1 MASPALSTGHAV
13 RLAAR
18 AKTLIAQTSGLAPS
32 HLQANLIVLPEKYA
46 NDFRLLCQ
54 RNPVPCPLLAE
65 SAHPGAVSLL
75 SSRLYGHT
83 TGATTLEIA
92 RDIDLRHDA
101 PQYLVYQDSVLIT
114 DNDNTIT
121 DLTTYW
127 QADHVGFL
135 IGCSYSFEEAL
146 ASAGLAPRHTTQGRN
161 VPMYRTK
168 IPLCPAGV
176 FTGSTYVVSMRPYRA
191 RDIPRVREIT
201 SRFVATHGEPIAW
214 GWDGAEKLGIV
225 DVARPEWGDAPLS
238 EDGKG
243 VFSRSGGGGGDDD
256 DEGFV
261 PVFWGCGVTPQEA
274 VMRAGLE
281 GTIMGHKP
289 GHMIVLDVKEGEV
302 FGV

>member
-1 MASPALSTGHAV
+1 MASTALSTGHAV

-18 AKTLIAQTSGLAPS
+18 AKSLSAQTSGLAPS
-32 HLQANLIVLPEKYA
+32 YLQANLIVLPEKYA

-65 SAHPGAVSLL
+65 SAHPGAFSLL
-75 SSRLYGHT
+75 ASRLSGPGN
-83 TGATTLEIA
+83 GAAALEIA

-101 PQYLVYQDSVLIT
+101 PQYLVYQNGVPIADE
-114 DNDNTIT
+114 TIT
-121 DLTTYW
+121 DLTAHW
-127 QADHVGFL
+127 RPDHVGFL

-176 FTGSTYVVSMRPYRA
+176 FTGSTYVVSMRPYRVA
-191 RDIPRVREIT
+191 DILRVREIT

-225 DVARPEWGDAPLS
+225 DIAKPEWGEAPLS

-243 VFSRSGGGGGDDD
+243 VFCRGSDDD
-256 DEGFV
+256 GFV

-281 GTIMGHKP
+281 GTVMGHKP
-289 GHMIVLDVKEGEV
+289 GHMIVLDVMEDEV
-302 FGV
+302 FGL